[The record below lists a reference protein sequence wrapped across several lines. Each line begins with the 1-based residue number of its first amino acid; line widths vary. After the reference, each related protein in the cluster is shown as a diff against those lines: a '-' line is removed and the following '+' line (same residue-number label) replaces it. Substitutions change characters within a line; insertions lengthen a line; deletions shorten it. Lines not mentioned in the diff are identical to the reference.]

1 MSPRPLALPCLFV
14 LLCLT
19 PLAAGADEGMWTF
32 HDFPTVAVQ
41 EGYGVAIDEAWL
53 DRIQGST
60 VRLDGGCTGSF
71 VSPEGLVL
79 TNNHCVWGCVRNLS
93 TDERN
98 LSETG
103 FLAAGRGEE
112 LQCPGFRISV
122 LQETEEVTDTVREAT
137 AGQGEAEA
145 RETREALLSRLEAE
159 CEETSPYGCE
169 AVTLYRGG
177 EVHLYKYRRYDDV
190 RLVLSPELAIAAFG
204 GDPDNFEFPR
214 WCFDM
219 SFLRVY
225 EDGQPA
231 ATPEFLR
238 WDADGPDENQPVFV
252 VGHPGS
258 TQRLQT
264 LAELDQLRRDLPQ
277 TLLLAAELR
286 GRLAQWAQTS
296 DEAARQVQQRILGI
310 ENGLKVGRNRLAS
323 LLDDDQMA
331 AEARREEELRRAVAA
346 DPDLRAAY
354 GSAWED
360 ARRAVAAER
369 ALGDRYRFL
378 EEGWGFQG
386 DLYAAAQTLVRG
398 AAERER
404 PSDERLRTYRDTAL
418 PRLEQQLLAPVP
430 VDPGYETLVLA
441 FSLEKMREWLGPDDP
456 TVRELLGGTSPGE
469 LAERLVAGTE
479 LDDPQVRRALWQG
492 GSEAVAASD
501 DPMIVLARRVEPRAR
516 ELRQRWDDE
525 VEAPLERAS
534 EQIARA
540 RFAVLGSSVYPDATF
555 TLRVSYGSVRG
566 WTEDGE
572 TIPPFTRLSRLWER
586 ATGEDPFRVPESW
599 QRARNEMDPATP
611 FDFVADTDIVGGN
624 SGSPMVGADGRL
636 VGLVFDGNIHSIAGS
651 YWFDEELNRTVAVHP
666 AIMLEALE
674 TVYGADGLLDELA
687 LDRSAGSTGE
697 AAGE

>member
-1 MSPRPLALPCLFV
+1 MSPRRLLVLPCL
-14 LLCLT
+14 LLSLCVWT
-19 PLAAGADEGMWTF
+19 APPVHGDEGMWTL
-32 HDFPTVAVQ
+32 HDFPAAAV
-41 EGYGVAIDEAWL
+41 EEAYGVAIDDAWL
-53 DRIQGST
+53 DHVQRST

-71 VSPEGLVL
+71 VSDDGLVL

-103 FLAAGRGEE
+103 FLAAERGEE

-122 LQETEEVTDTVREAT
+122 LQDTEEVTERVREAT
-137 AGQGEAEA
+137 SGLGETQA
-145 RETREALLSRLEAE
+145 RETREALLSRLEEE
-159 CEETSPYGCE
+159 CEESGPYGCE

-190 RLVLSPELAIAAFG
+190 RLAFSPELAIAAFG

-214 WCFDM
+214 WCLDM
-219 SFLRVY
+219 SMLRVY
-225 EDGQPA
+225 ENGEPA
-231 ATPEFLR
+231 ATPDFLT
-238 WDADGPDENQPVFV
+238 WDADGPDPGQPVFV

-264 LAELDQLRRDLPQ
+264 VAELASVRRDLPQ
-277 TLLLAAELR
+277 MLLLFSELR
-286 GRLAQWAQTS
+286 GRLVEWGETS

-310 ENGLKVGRNRLAS
+310 ENGLKVARNRMAS
-323 LLDDDQMA
+323 LLDDEQMA
-331 AEARREEELRRAVAA
+331 DKRQREDELQRAVAA

-360 ARRAVAAER
+360 AARAVAAER

-386 DLYAAAQTLVRG
+386 DLYDAAHTLVRG
-398 AAERER
+398 AAEREK

-430 VDPGYETLVLA
+430 VDPAYEKLVLT

-456 TVRELLGGTSPGE
+456 TVRELLGDTSPRE
-469 LAERLVAGTE
+469 LAERLVSGTR
-479 LDDPQVRRALWQG
+479 LGDPEVRRALWEG

-501 DPMIVLARRVEPRAR
+501 DPMIVLARSLEPTAR
-516 ELRQRWDDE
+516 ELRQRYDEE

-540 RFAVLGSSVYPDATF
+540 RFAVLGNTVYPDATF

-572 TIPPFTRLSRLWER
+572 TVVPFTRLSRLWER

-599 QRARNEMDPATP
+599 REARPEMEPSSP
-611 FDFVADTDIVGGN
+611 FNFVADTDIVGGN
-624 SGSPMVGADGRL
+624 SGSPMVDADGRL

-651 YWFDEELNRTVAVHP
+651 YWFDEDLNRTVAVHP
-666 AIMLEALE
+666 AIMLEALR
-674 TVYGADGLLDELA
+674 TVYEAGVLTDELTLDLDEP
-687 LDRSAGSTGE
+687 
-697 AAGE
+697 AGE